1 MSSKSFVIIVGF
13 TFLLSI
19 YHYKPR
25 LETALKRISFLEVNP
40 KMQIVCKD
48 YKM

>member
-1 MSSKSFVIIVGF
+1 MVGF
-13 TFLLSI
+13 TFFFSI
-19 YHYKPR
+19 LH
-25 LETALKRISFLEVNP
+25 LESRSRDRAKEEKSFPEVNP